1 MIKLNLTRRTLF
13 VIDRI
18 PQYQQNLRWISDNT
32 KWTTLSQRGVEIGGW
47 FVGVVTGNKT
57 HNN

>member
-1 MIKLNLTRRTLF
+1 MIKLNLTRKTVF

-18 PQYQQNLRWISDNT
+18 RQHQKKTRWISDNT

-47 FVGVVTGNKT
+47 FAGVVTGNKT